1 MNQLMSSLADRAK
14 VLLVSNATNDVREL
28 LYVLDRHNLGTGV
41 AGDIDE
47 GVQLAAHG
55 TDLILLDAA
64 LAGTNIGATCMRLRN
79 AGGRHGVPLL
89 LMSATPSAEEQGRS
103 VGAGASDYIKMPF
116 NARDVAEKILMEL
129 ALYKA
134 DAKEN
139 TKAAA
144 PPPAAAAPPRP
155 LHPQTLEVNYHSILA
170 GSPDAVLL
178 FDIDNEVLIDSNH
191 LAEELFGLPQAALL
205 QGGLVPLFPQK
216 QADGQPSMQLLQQK
230 LDATLQG
237 RIAAFRATCRHRDN
251 HPIEC
256 EIRLMRLAV
265 PGRQLVHA
273 RVADLTERNLAEA
286 LRAGQNTLLEM
297 VAKGAP
303 LIPTLDRLL
312 LLIEGQSRG
321 VYCYIMLLDDDGRH
335 MHSASGPSLPPEYMA
350 LLEGAEI
357 GPGVGSC
364 GTAMFRRE
372 AVVVSD
378 IMHDPLWAPYREL
391 AAQFGLR
398 ACWSRP
404 IFSQDGIVLGSF
416 AMYYREVRSPN
427 AQDLSLID
435 AATDMAGI
443 AISRMRHERELQRH
457 RTHLEELV
465 AERTAALTLANEQSE
480 QANRELA
487 AALENLSITQA
498 ELVRRDKLAALGALV
513 AGIAHELN
521 TPIGNSLVV
530 ATTMAENTRNI
541 QASLQDGLR
550 RSELDTYLGQ
560 ASEADAIVLRNL
572 QRAADL
578 VSGFKQIAV
587 DRTRSQRRHFQLRQ
601 FIAEQMV
608 PMSAQLKE
616 ARVSLA
622 QDVPDD
628 LAMDSYPGPLGQ
640 VLANLLENCLRHA
653 FDGRRGAGNT
663 IAITANGSDDGQT
676 ITVSVSDNGAGIS
689 TQDLPH
695 IYDPF
700 FTTKLGSGNSG
711 LGLHVAHN
719 IVTGVLGG
727 HIDAASE
734 VGGGTTFTMQLP
746 AVAPQPAD
754 S

>member
-1 MNQLMSSLADRAK
+1 MNQLISSIADRAK
-14 VLLVSNATNDVREL
+14 VLLVSSSPNDVREL
-28 LYVLDRHNLGTGV
+28 LYVLDRHNLGTGL

-47 GVQLAAHG
+47 GVELAAGG

-89 LMSATPSAEEQGRS
+89 LMSSTPSAEEQGRS

-129 ALYKA
+129 ALHKA
-134 DAKEN
+134 E
-139 TKAAA
+139 A
-144 PPPAAAAPPRP
+144 PASHPAAPPRP

-178 FDIDNEVLIDSNH
+178 FDIDNSLLIDANH
-191 LAEELFGLPQAALL
+191 LAEELFGLPLPQLL
-205 QGGLVPLFPQK
+205 QGGMEPLFPRK
-216 QADGQPSMQLLQQK
+216 QDDGLSSPQLLEEK
-230 LDATLQG
+230 IRDTLQG
-237 RIAAFRATCRHRDN
+237 KIVVFRATCCHRDG

-256 EIRLMRLAV
+256 EIRLMRLSV

-273 RVADLTERNLAEA
+273 RIIDLTERNLAEA
-286 LRAGQNTLLEM
+286 MRSGQRTLLEM

-303 LIPTLDRLL
+303 LIPTLNQLL

-321 VYCYIMLLDDDGRH
+321 VYCSIMLLDDDGRH
-335 MHSASGPSLPPEYMA
+335 MHSAAGPSLPPDYMA
-350 LLEGAEI
+350 LLEGVEI

-372 AVVVSD
+372 QVIVSD

-391 AAQFGLR
+391 AAPFGLR

-404 IFSQDGIVLGSF
+404 IFGQDGTVLGSF
-416 AMYYREVRSPN
+416 AMYYRDVRSPD
-427 AQDLSLID
+427 AQDLALID
-435 AATDMAGI
+435 SATDLAGI
-443 AISRMRHERELQRH
+443 AIGRMRHERELQRH
-457 RTHLEELV
+457 RAHLEELV
-465 AERTAALTLANEQSE
+465 AERTAALTLAKEQSE

-487 AALENLSITQA
+487 AALENLSITQE

-521 TPIGNSLVV
+521 TPIGNGLVV
-530 ATTMAENTRNI
+530 ATTMAERTREI
-541 QASLQDGLR
+541 QASFLDGLR
-550 RSELDTYLGQ
+550 RSELESYLSQ
-560 ASEADAIVLRNL
+560 AGEADAIMLRNL

-578 VSGFKQIAV
+578 VSSFKQIAV
-587 DRTRSQRRHFQLRQ
+587 DRASSQRRSFLLRQ
-601 FIAEQMV
+601 FVGELML
-608 PMSAQLKE
+608 PMSTPLK
-616 ARVSLA
+616 AAGVSLT
-622 QDVPDD
+622 QDVPDG

-640 VLANLLENCLRHA
+640 VLGNLVENCLRHA
-653 FDGRRGAGNT
+653 FDGRSGGS
-663 IAITANGSDDGQT
+663 ITVAARASDDGQG
-676 ITVSVSDNGAGIS
+676 ITVSVADTGVGIS
-689 TQDLPH
+689 ADDLTH

-700 FTTKLGSGNSG
+700 FTTKLGSGGSG

-727 HIDAASE
+727 HIDATSSPQ
-734 VGGGTTFTMQLP
+734 GTTFTVQLP
-746 AVAPQPAD
+746 AVAPRSTTPDAP
-754 S
+754 